1 VIRGRTRTARRALT
15 VLELLLALMVTG
27 LVGLGI
33 ASMLTM
39 VSSSASADQDR
50 RSVILRSHA
59 AQVRLR
65 AYVVPALCI
74 LQHDPNEGIAIWLHD
89 ERPRNNVN
97 LSELRVIWWREG
109 ERRLVVERVVFPEEW
124 SDLMKEMA
132 DHPLPAGTN
141 FFDTMAAQRGLGRT
155 QSETLIDQLEGF
167 EVVFNEASPLDA
179 ARIRFELTLATDG
192 GDTHESLL
200 AMGMP
205 NHRHPEY

>member
-1 VIRGRTRTARRALT
+1 MIRRMKKARRALT

-65 AYVVPALCI
+65 SYVVPALCI

-89 ERPRNNVN
+89 ERPRDNVN
-97 LSELRVIWWREG
+97 LTELRVIWWREA
-109 ERRLVVERVVFPEEW
+109 EQRLVVERVVFPDGW
-124 SDLMKEMA
+124 TDLMKEMA

-141 FFDTMAAQRGLGRT
+141 YFNAMTAQRGLGHT
-155 QSETLIDQLEGF
+155 HSETLIDQLEGF
-167 EVVFNEASPLDA
+167 EVIFNEASPSDA
-179 ARIRFELTLATDG
+179 TRIRFELTLRTDG

-205 NHRHPEY
+205 NHRLPEH